1 MKIKPIKLKTL
12 LLYVVVTLLFGVV
25 GALLGGNTSE
35 VYSTLIKPPLSPPGI
50 VFPIVW
56 SILYALM
63 GTGAYILSTEKAES
77 VNFLLKIYWIQL
89 ILNVLWPLVFWQLNW
104 YAVAAIIIAV
114 LLALNLLF
122 VILASKVNKVVS
134 ILFIP
139 YLIWL
144 AFALYLNIGIA
155 VLN

>member
-1 MKIKPIKLKTL
+1 MKVKPIKLKTL

-63 GTGAYILSTEKAES
+63 GTGAYILSTEKDET

-89 ILNVLWPLVFWQLNW
+89 IINVIWPLVFWQLNW
-104 YAVAAIIIAV
+104 YTFAAIIIAV
-114 LLALNLLF
+114 LIALNLLF
-122 VILASKVNKVVS
+122 VILARRINKVVA

-144 AFALYLNIGIA
+144 VFALYLNIGIA

>member
-56 SILYALM
+56 SVLYALM